1 MMTCGIM
8 GIIKSPGCRHH
19 AHPST
24 VTAEKNISSY
34 LLSSLAFAYFRA
46 NVVLMLEQLQVNVNI
61 RTVPFDEDA
70 QRGLIDR

>member
-1 MMTCGIM
+1 MQTPCSSLNSYSW
-8 GIIKSPGCRHH
+8 K
-19 AHPST
+19 
-24 VTAEKNISSY
+24 KNTSSY

-46 NVVLMLEQLQVNVNI
+46 NVVLMLEQLRVNVNI